1 MAGGT
6 AVICGIGSQTP
17 ENILGYR
24 PFVGMVGGKAFFRG
38 SHGGFSHSDAR
49 LAPISDDEWSR
60 LLKNMQLFLKGI
72 RRPDL
77 LETLSV
83 REMWQLIVARSPQE
97 KSLFPKRPMRSFKSE
112 IWDKELGK
120 GGLIGDLTLAD
131 RSLIPVITTGDLRRF
146 VPVWENRKY
155 LAPCEAGCPAGIPVQ
170 ERWSLIRAGRVDEAV
185 DLALSYTPFPATVCG
200 YLCPNLCMQSCS
212 RQSALMVPVDVKKL
226 GLASIDA
233 KLPELPMESGKKIA
247 VLGGGPAGISVAWQL
262 RMNGHR
268 ATVYDMAKTLGGKIS
283 SVIPSSRIPDD
294 VIAKELERIRS
305 VIPHVNLQQ
314 QLTKND
320 VEQFLADFDII
331 VVAVGARQ
339 PRMLPVPGKEKAV
352 LALDFLAKAKEKK
365 AKTGKRVVI
374 IGAGNVGC
382 DVATEAHRLGAA
394 EITLIDVQE
403 PASYGA
409 ERKAAEAIGARFI
422 WPCFTKEITGKGV
435 VLESGE
441 ILPAETVIISIGDI
455 PDLGFLP
462 ESVKTDRGFVMV
474 NEYFQ
479 TSEPRIFAIGD
490 AVKPGLITD
499 AIGAGRAAAGAISK
513 ILTGR
518 ELSGC
523 LNHVIDKKRIKLEYL
538 DSRVTGFDGL
548 DHCGTQ
554 CSSCGTCRDCGI
566 CVAICPQKAISRKP
580 KNGNGFEMVVDEE
593 RCIGCGFCAGAC
605 PCGVWNLVENE
616 PVE

>member
-1 MAGGT
+1 
-6 AVICGIGSQTP
+6 
-17 ENILGYR
+17 
-24 PFVGMVGGKAFFRG
+24 
-38 SHGGFSHSDAR
+38 
-49 LAPISDDEWSR
+49 
-60 LLKNMQLFLKGI
+60 
-72 RRPDL
+72 
-77 LETLSV
+77 
-83 REMWQLIVARSPQE
+83 
-97 KSLFPKRPMRSFKSE
+97 
-112 IWDKELGK
+112 
-120 GGLIGDLTLAD
+120 
-131 RSLIPVITTGDLRRF
+131 
-146 VPVWENRKY
+146 
-155 LAPCEAGCPAGIPVQ
+155 
-170 ERWSLIRAGRVDEAV
+170 ERWSLIRAGLVDEAV

-212 RQSALMVPVDVKKL
+212 RQSALMAPVDVKKL

-268 ATVYDMAKTLGGKIS
+268 ATVYDTAKTLGGKIS

-294 VIAKELERIRS
+294 VIAKELERVRS

-320 VEQFLADFDII
+320 VEQLLADFDII

-352 LALDFLAKAKEKK
+352 SALDFLAKAKEKK
-365 AKTGKRVVI
+365 AKTGNRVVI

-382 DVATEAHRLGAA
+382 DAATAAHRLGAR
-394 EITLIDVQE
+394 EITMIDVQE

-435 VLESGE
+435 KLESGE
-441 ILPAETVIISIGDI
+441 VLPADTVIISIGDI

-462 ESVKTDRGFVMV
+462 ESVKTDRGFVVV
-474 NEYFQ
+474 NEHFQ
-479 TSEPRIFAIGD
+479 TSEPKIFAIGD

-499 AIGAGRAAAGAISK
+499 AIGAGRTAAGAINK

-518 ELSGC
+518 ELSGG
-523 LNHVIDKKRIKLEYL
+523 LKRVIDKKRIKLEYL

-548 DHCGTQ
+548 DHCGSQ

-566 CVAICPQKAISRKP
+566 CAAICPQKAISRKA
-580 KNGNGFEMVVDEE
+580 KNGNGFEMAVDEE

-605 PCGVWNLVENE
+605 PCGVWNLIENE
-616 PVE
+616 PIE